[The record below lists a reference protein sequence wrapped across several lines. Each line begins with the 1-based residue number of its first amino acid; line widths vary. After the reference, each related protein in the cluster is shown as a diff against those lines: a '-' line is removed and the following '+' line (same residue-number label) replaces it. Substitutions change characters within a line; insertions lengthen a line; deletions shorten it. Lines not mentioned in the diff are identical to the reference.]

1 MKKWLVAFVIWV
13 PFALIGCGGGGSGST
28 TLSVVLDWTNATSST
43 GGQSVRIETL
53 DVNGN
58 LVNSTL
64 VNAGSTTL
72 TTTPISNL
80 TSATYHV
87 SMQLFSQANAQ
98 GVQVGSLDLYAPGNQ
113 TIKAAVGGSESTLV
127 VSPNSATITAGQTEQ
142 FFADGL
148 TSTNEFTFI
157 DSSTITWSVL
167 NNIGTIDPVQGI
179 FNATT
184 VGSGSVRASQSTTA
198 LTGGAPVTVNAVNI
212 TKSTWTIMVYMNAA
226 NDLSYYSPINFEQ
239 MQSVANN
246 PNVRIVVQWKQ
257 VPSLGYP
264 TQFNGTRRY
273 LVNYSTANSINS
285 TLVQDLGSGVD
296 MGVPQTLNSFIG
308 WAQTYYP
315 AQHYALVIWDHGN
328 GWNRGPQNP
337 STRAVSY
344 DFETGNAIQTWQL
357 NQALGSYHF
366 DILAWDASLMQ
377 MAEVADQIANN
388 CTYIV
393 GGEASPPGAG
403 YPYNLVF
410 GNFETNPTAPTLNL
424 AKGFVDGMIQGYA
437 NTSGVEITQSVI
449 DPTQLPG
456 LMSSIKSLGSDLVAN
471 NNLGNTAWVNAID
484 TVRNNSQAYSQST
497 TRYYRDLYDITTQ
510 LDGTGIMPAA
520 ITADDATVRAAIG
533 KAVVYEQH
541 NASVPNSHGISI
553 DFSPSS
559 VFTPEA
565 TDYSNLQMNTDTNWG
580 AWLQVAP

>member
-1 MKKWLVAFVIWV
+1 MKKIGLLFVFVVLLALV
-13 PFALIGCGGGGSGST
+13 GCGGGGSGS
-28 TLSVVLDWTNATSST
+28 SGISIVLDWTNAGSST

-64 VNAGSTTL
+64 VNQSTTAQ
-72 TTTPISNL
+72 TTTPITGLGSG
-80 TSATYHV
+80 TYHV
-87 SMQLFSQANAQ
+87 SMQLFSLTNAQ
-98 GVQVGSLDLYAPGNQ
+98 GVQVGSIDIYTPGSS
-113 TIKAAVGGSESTLV
+113 TLKAMVGGTENSLA
-127 VSPNSATITAGQTEQ
+127 VSPNSATLNAGQTEQ
-142 FFADGL
+142 FFANGFTTANQL
-148 TSTNEFTFI
+148 TFI
-157 DSSTITWSVL
+157 DATTLSWSVL
-167 NNIGTIDPVQGI
+167 NNIGTIDPNQGI

-184 VGSGSVRASQSTTA
+184 VGSGSVRVTQSITG
-198 LTGGAPVTVNAVNI
+198 LTGGAPVTVNPVNI

-257 VPSLGYP
+257 VPTLGYP

-273 LVNYSTANSINS
+273 LVNYSTASSINS
-285 TLVQDLGSGVD
+285 TLVQDLGTGVD
-296 MGVPQTLNSFIG
+296 MGVPTTLNSFIG

-315 AQHYALVIWDHGN
+315 ADHYALVVWDHGN

-337 STRAVSY
+337 ATRAVSY

-377 MAEVADQIANN
+377 MAEVADQVANN
-388 CTYIV
+388 ATYIV

-403 YPYNLVF
+403 YPYNLIF
-410 GNFETNPTAPTLNL
+410 GKFEQNPNAPTLNL

-437 NTSGVEITQSVI
+437 NTPGVEITQSVI

-456 LMSSIKSLGSDLVAN
+456 LMSSIKSLGADLVAN
-471 NNLGNTAWVNAID
+471 NSTAQSWVSAIQ
-484 TVRNNSQAYSQST
+484 TVRTNAQSYSQSA
-497 TRYYRDLYDITTQ
+497 TRFYRDLYDVT
-510 LDGTGIMPAA
+510 LDLDKSGVMPNS
-520 ITADDATVRAAIG
+520 IIADDLAVRTAIG
-533 KAVVYEQH
+533 KAVLYEAH
-541 NASVPNSHGISI
+541 NASVPGSHGISI

-565 TDYSNLQMNTDTNWG
+565 GDYGQLQMNTDTNWG

>member
-1 MKKWLVAFVIWV
+1 MKKVARLFLFI
-13 PFALIGCGGGGSGST
+13 FALATIGCGGGGSGSSGI
-28 TLSVVLDWTNATSST
+28 SVVLDWTNAGSST
-43 GGQSVRIETL
+43 GGQSVRIQTL

-58 LVNSTL
+58 LINSTL
-64 VNAGSTTL
+64 VNQTSAAI
-72 TTTPISNL
+72 TTTPITGLS
-80 TSATYHV
+80 SGTYHV
-87 SMQLFSQANAQ
+87 SMQLFSLTKAQ
-98 GVQVGSLDLYAPGNQ
+98 GVQVGSIDVYTPGGS
-113 TIKAAVGGSESTLV
+113 TVKAAVGGTENILA
-127 VSPNSATITAGQTEQ
+127 VSPTSATLNAGQTEQ
-142 FFADGL
+142 FFANGVTPNNQL
-148 TSTNEFTFI
+148 TFI
-157 DSSTITWSVL
+157 DATTLQWTVL

-184 VGSGSVRASQSTTA
+184 EGTGSVRVSQSTTG
-198 LTGGAPVTVNAVNI
+198 LTGGAPVTVNQTNI

-246 PNVRIVVQWKQ
+246 PNVRIVVEWKQ

-285 TLVQDLGSGVD
+285 TLVQDLGTGVD
-296 MGVPQTLNSFIG
+296 MGVPGTLNSFIG

-315 AQHYALVIWDHGN
+315 AQHYALVVWDHGN

-357 NQALGSYHF
+357 NQAFGSYHF

-377 MAEVADQIANN
+377 MAEVADQIAGNA
-388 CTYIV
+388 TYIV

-403 YPYNLVF
+403 YPYNLIF
-410 GNFETNPTAPTLNL
+410 GNFEQNPNASTLTL

-437 NTSGVEITQSVI
+437 NTPGVEITQSVI
-449 DPTQLPG
+449 DPTQLPN
-456 LMSSIKSLGSDLVAN
+456 LMSSIKSLGADLVAN
-471 NNLGNTAWVNAID
+471 NSTNSAWVSAIQ
-484 TVRNNSQAYSQST
+484 TVRTNAQTYSQST
-497 TRYYRDLYDITTQ
+497 TRFYRDLYDVT
-510 LDGTGIMPAA
+510 LDLDSSGVMPAA
-520 ITADDATVRAAIG
+520 ITNDDAAVRAAIL

-541 NASVPNSHGISI
+541 NASVPGSHGISI
-553 DFSPSS
+553 DFSPGS
-559 VFTPEA
+559 VFSPEA
-565 TDYSNLQMNTDTNWG
+565 SDYNQLQMNTDTNWA